1 MFKKSFIILFSCI
14 TLMNTLTVFAYNTDY
29 EYIRKKQREFASQY
43 DYHEGD
49 WERSFDEYPGVD
61 YTSGEERRADGSIYE
76 CPAIYIDY
84 QAIYYNSFT
93 KEETNVTF
101 KINGTAKPEY
111 SKCVLINSRLL
122 VPAEA
127 FKDVGCDVDFN
138 DDTYVLT
145 VSKDGVIL
153 EVLPNLIGMRKGQAN
168 GFYVPLSPCAR
179 FIDDKM
185 YVPVRAVA
193 QEFDLKIS
201 WNEETR
207 TVELDN

>member
-1 MFKKSFIILFSCI
+1 MIKTVALIL
-14 TLMNTLTVFAYNTDY
+14 TLCATVQGFTAFAYNTDY

-153 EVLPNLIGMRKGQAN
+153 EILPNLIGMRKGHAN

>member
-1 MFKKSFIILFSCI
+1 MFKKTALLLAVCA
-14 TLMNTLTVFAYNTDY
+14 TVQGLTALAYNTEP
-29 EYIRKKQREFASQY
+29 EYLVKKHHEFATQY

-49 WERSFDEYPGVD
+49 AERSFAEYPGAL

-76 CPAIYIDY
+76 CPAIYVDA
-84 QAIYYNSFT
+84 QAIYFNSFT

-101 KINGTAKPEY
+101 KINSTAKPEY

-138 DDTYVLT
+138 DDTYILT

-153 EVLPNLIGMRKGQAN
+153 EILPNLIGMRKGQAN